1 MNSNLDILLTGLC
14 LVLTIALFE
23 TTEID
28 LRVQDRFYDPVRGW
42 RIDKKAPVPRLI
54 FYQGPKWIMVAIVV
68 GLVACMLAPALYPA
82 QMPLSPIQAGFLI
95 TCIAVAPIT
104 AWFIKK
110 MTGVLYP
117 CYIDRYGGK
126 EPYRTL
132 LESIPRVPGRVR
144 GRGFP
149 AAHCSGAFALMA
161 LYYVMPESTR
171 WIGLALGLAA
181 GWIVG
186 LYQMLKGV
194 HYLSHT
200 IVTMFLV
207 WMIIQILSRAFGVG
221 PVA

>member
-1 MNSNLDILLTGLC
+1 MMNSNLAILLTALC
-14 LVLTIALFE
+14 IVLTIALFE
-23 TTEID
+23 MTRID
-28 LRVQDRFYDPVRGW
+28 LLVQDRFYDPVRGW

-54 FYQGPKWIMVAIVV
+54 FYQGPKWIMVLIVV
-68 GLVACMLAPALYPA
+68 GLLVCLLAPASYA
-82 QMPLSPIQAGFLI
+82 AHMPLAPIQAGFLM
-95 TCIAVAPIT
+95 TCIVVAPIT

-117 CYIDRYGGK
+117 CYIERYGGK
-126 EPYRTL
+126 QPYRTL

-149 AAHCSGAFALMA
+149 AAHCSGAFALMS
-161 LYYVMPESTR
+161 LYFVMPEPTR
-171 WIGLALGLAA
+171 WMGLAFGLAA

-207 WMIIQILSRAFGVG
+207 WLIILVLSRAFGVG
-221 PVA
+221 